1 MKRILSTVL
10 AVIMITSCFP
20 FLVSAETSNSY
31 ASDSNI
37 LEQNI
42 IDGNVFQGEDAAVC
56 LIDETIDEMLLTD
69 VEINYNSETNS
80 AQVMAYISQGNSEY
94 ILSAYGEMYNR
105 QHVDYSICY
114 IGDMCTQT
122 GNFTLIYFEVYMDG
136 ADPKANI
143 FIENDR
149 SGDVIHATAEIEQ
162 TIITNIAL
170 VAETNLLT
178 EEQYMNLVFYYSKSP
193 NHSMVGDS
201 DMNTFSMSGIV
212 EEGDSLNSNS
222 VQTANS
228 YLDDWIT
235 LLNAMDN
242 NSSLYYNNYN
252 VPQSFFTEVTATAAT
267 KQWKTYTPSSNS
279 FDYRMVRCAIYSIF
293 SGTYSFYFAM
303 IRPYIYETGSISFGF
318 VQREDETTV
327 TNFSYRTEMSTSSGK
342 LRYVADRGL
351 KFYPSIAVK
360 LDTGTFKRAAL
371 RIELADVDNAFDL
384 LMFTIGQIPQTAA
397 IATIADILDLI
408 STNPSTTE
416 QNNSLIW
423 VKSSSDPNITAFV
436 LELDDEGIYKT
447 GDQIEIDA
455 TMENWGTIHYYW
467 SYSVVLP

>member
-1 MKRILSTVL
+1 MKIIISIVL
-10 AVIMITSCFP
+10 ATIMISSCFT
-20 FLVSAETSNSY
+20 FLVSAETTNSFV
-31 ASDSNI
+31 SDSNVI
-37 LEQNI
+37 EQSVIN
-42 IDGNVFQGEDAAVC
+42 GSAFQGEDTAVC
-56 LIDETIDEMLLTD
+56 LIDETIDAMLLND
-69 VEINYNSETNS
+69 VDINYNSETNT
-80 AQVMAYISQGNSEY
+80 AQVTARISQGNSEY
-94 ILSAYGEMYNR
+94 VLNSYGEMYNR
-105 QHVDYSICY
+105 QHVDYSVCY

-122 GNFTLIYFEVYMDG
+122 NDYTLIYFEVYMDELNS
-136 ADPKANI
+136 KANI
-143 FIENDR
+143 FIENNET
-149 SGDVIHATAEIEQ
+149 GNVIHAIAEIEQ
-162 TIITNIAL
+162 TIITDVAS

-193 NHSMVGDS
+193 NHSIVGDNNMS
-201 DMNTFSMSGIV
+201 TFSLSGVV
-212 EEGDSLNSNS
+212 EESDCLNSNS
-222 VQTANS
+222 VQVTNS

-252 VPQSFFTEVTATAAT
+252 VPQSFFTDVTATAAT
-267 KQWKTYTPSSNS
+267 KQWKTYAPSSNS

-303 IRPYIYETGSISFGF
+303 VRPYIYDTGSISFGF
-318 VQREDETTV
+318 VQREDEPNV
-327 TNFSYRTEMSTSSGK
+327 TNFSYRTEMSPSSGK

-360 LDTGTFKRAAL
+360 LDSGTFKRAAL